1 MPGQARR
8 SLHGHPLMTDSQ
20 PPSPRPTETETP
32 GRFSALLDVDRR
44 WTARLRIAERPGP
57 TRALAVFLAH
67 SGDSWFWG
75 AALAVVWWSG
85 TNLWKWRTS
94 VMFLAIAATAVVVMA
109 LKVAVRR
116 RRPAGEWGK
125 LYRSTDPHSFPS
137 GHAARMMMLGVV
149 ALHVGPLWLA
159 AALALWA
166 PLVALA
172 RVAMGVHYLSDVV
185 GGAVVGLLMG
195 GLTALLF

>member
-1 MPGQARR
+1 M
-8 SLHGHPLMTDSQ
+8 HGHRLMTGSQ
-20 PPSPRPTETETP
+20 STSTRSTEAEAP
-32 GRFSALLDVDRR
+32 GRFSALLDIDRR
-44 WTARLRIAERPGP
+44 WSARLRIAEKPG
-57 TRALAVFLAH
+57 LARTLAILLAH

-75 AALAVVWWSG
+75 AALATVWWTG

-125 LYRSTDPHSFPS
+125 VYRSTDPHSFPS

-149 ALHVGPLWLA
+149 ALHVGPPWLA

-185 GGAVVGLLMG
+185 GGAVLGLLMG
-195 GLTALLF
+195 GLTALFF